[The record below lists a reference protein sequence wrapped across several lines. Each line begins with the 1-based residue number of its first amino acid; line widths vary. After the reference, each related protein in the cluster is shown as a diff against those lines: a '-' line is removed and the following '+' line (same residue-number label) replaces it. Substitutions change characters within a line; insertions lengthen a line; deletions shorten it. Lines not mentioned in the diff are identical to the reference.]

1 MTTTIN
7 LAEFGIRELTEVRN
21 LLDAM
26 INHGLPDQFYN
37 DGVHPMFNKMSGH
50 VFLTNSE
57 YDVCMIVDGK
67 LEMWYSSPYEGK
79 EGFFGD
85 LLAEYPDMHPEDQE
99 WFRNIA
105 SNEGRSDELPELEDD
120 ENE

>member
-37 DGVHPMFNKMSGH
+37 DGVHPMFNKISGA
-50 VFLTNSE
+50 VFLTNSD
-57 YDVCMIVDGK
+57 YDVCMVVDGK

-85 LLAEYPDMHPEDQE
+85 LLEEYPDMHPEDQE
-99 WFRNIA
+99 WFNHIARNA
-105 SNEGRSDELPELEDD
+105 GRFDELTNPKQDD
-120 ENE
+120 EE

>member
-26 INHGLPDQFYN
+26 ITHGLPDQFYN
-37 DGVHPMFNKMSGH
+37 DGVHPMFNKISGA
-50 VFLTNSE
+50 VFLTNSD
-57 YDVCMIVDGK
+57 YDVCMVVDGK
-67 LEMWYSSPYEGK
+67 LEMWYSSPYECK

-85 LLAEYPDMHPEDQE
+85 LLEEYPDMHPEDQE

-105 SNEGRSDELPELEDD
+105 INEGRSAELPELEDGED
-120 ENE
+120 E